1 MFNWYVK
8 RIRNFFKNYLAR
20 KISTCLEALL
30 GISELKSY
38 REFAC
43 KVEGFL
49 EYVCVIENT
58 CT

>member
-1 MFNWYVK
+1 MLKELEIFT
-8 RIRNFFKNYLAR
+8 NYLAR

-38 REFAC
+38 HKFAS
-43 KVEGFL
+43 KVEGFR